1 MKGCPL
7 VTKRRPSRKEDS
19 LVVEP
24 MCFIDLGSMDIEAD
38 GEADVRIKVADIRRF
53 EDLAAI
59 SSQVYDGNIMLV
71 DFASVVHNKEAVD
84 VIMAELRNVAA
95 DCNGDV
101 VVVGKEMVVVS
112 PNGMRIS
119 RQRIQGS
126 F

>member
-1 MKGCPL
+1 L
-7 VTKRRPSRKEDS
+7 VKKRRPSRKEDS

-38 GEADVRIKVADIRRF
+38 EGADVRIKVADIRRF

-59 SSQVYDGNIMLV
+59 SSQVYDGNVMLV

>member
-1 MKGCPL
+1 MVK
-7 VTKRRPSRKEDS
+7 KRRPSRKEDS
-19 LVVEP
+19 LLVEP
-24 MCFIDLGSMDIEAD
+24 MSFIDLGSMEMEAEGTKDI
-38 GEADVRIKVADIRRF
+38 RIKVADVRRF

-84 VIMAELRNVAA
+84 VILAELRNVAG

-101 VVVGKEMVVVS
+101 AIVGKEMVVVS
-112 PNGMRIS
+112 PNRMRIS
-119 RQRIQGS
+119 RERIQGS